1 MKRLDRRNLS
11 IAGAIGLAHVV
22 VVGLLGFSQGCRT
35 PAPTP
40 SVVEPPP
47 APVMPPPAVPEATP
61 APAPVLPPPAVE
73 APAPQRPSL
82 PPPREYTVQAGD
94 SLSKIAVKF
103 GVTTRELMELNNIK
117 DPNKI
122 RAGQKLILPSYAAET
137 PKPVKTSR
145 PKPAS
150 TPAGASE
157 YVVQKGDTLSGIA
170 QKLGTTTRALIEAN
184 HIENPNSIRAGQKLV
199 VPAGVSKKEV
209 AQPAKAE
216 ASTPPTPPPP
226 PAVPETPPVTPAAA
240 PMTPAAPAMQPS
252 APASTP
258 SLGAGQTIRYPVG
271 PGETLDSIAKTFLVT
286 PEAILKA
293 NDLPDASAIKPGM
306 TIQIPLGP

>member
-1 MKRLDRRNLS
+1 
-11 IAGAIGLAHVV
+11 
-22 VVGLLGFSQGCRT
+22 
-35 PAPTP
+35 
-40 SVVEPPP
+40 
-47 APVMPPPAVPEATP
+47 
-61 APAPVLPPPAVE
+61 
-73 APAPQRPSL
+73 L

-103 GVTTRELMELNNIK
+103 GVTTRELMELNSLK

-122 RAGQKLILPSYAAET
+122 RVGQKLILPSYAAET
-137 PKPVKTSR
+137 PRPVKASH

-150 TPAGASE
+150 TPAGAGE

-184 HIENPNSIRAGQKLV
+184 HIENPNSIRVGQKLV
-199 VPAGVSKKEV
+199 VPAGATKKEV
-209 AQPAKAE
+209 AQPAKTE
-216 ASTPPTPPPP
+216 ASAP
-226 PAVPETPPVTPAAA
+226 PAPPA
-240 PMTPAAPAMQPS
+240 PPAAPEMPPVPPSPAPPITSPAPALQPS

-293 NDLPDASAIKPGM
+293 NNLPDASAIKPGM